1 MTTNVFERTCYFL
14 ERTLVSVCL
23 QLSSFQILH
32 LTFIRAVHGI
42 LQADRVVGVD
52 NVIAF
57 VVEAAVLTRD
67 GSLGTTIRLVLLH
80 LTATYLLS
88 AAKGTRDKNIVA
100 FPPRGVEVFLEVPQF
115 TCPRTAFTV
124 VLAVNRE
131 TVHQSLHVEV
141 RSGTL

>member
-1 MTTNVFERTCYFL
+1 MTTNGVEWTCYSL

-23 QLSSFQILH
+23 QLFSFQIH
-32 LTFIRAVHGI
+32 HSTFVRTGHGI
-42 LQADRVVGVD
+42 LQANRVVGVD

-57 VVEAAVLTRD
+57 IVEAAVLARSR
-67 GSLGTTIRLVLLH
+67 SLDAAIRLVLLH
-80 LTATYLLS
+80 LTATYLLP
-88 AAKGTRDKNIVA
+88 AAKGTRHKNMVA
-100 FPPRGVEVFLEVPQF
+100 FPPRGVQVFLEVPQF

-141 RSGTL
+141 RSDT